1 MEIKNDKFSVWQF
14 EPFFAPFF
22 ARESIFVLIFFFILV
37 LVFSILSRAILVK
50 IYYVNGKS
58 LFGGSQF
65 SLTHT
70 RSGHAR
76 NKWFQCNDFF
86 LLLHL
91 GCDGVVGECER
102 IRTGIS
108 NGIEYKSRKLK
119 KKTFENVF
127 DYLWIF
133 GMLCVRHVCC
143 IVCVQLESGRDKLRF
158 MCDYAKTCTV
168 RFQLMRHQ
176 LRRCWRGQQYQRKWA
191 NEHSETKLIRHTV
204 QFR

>member
-119 KKTFENVF
+119 KKNIWKRFWLFMNFWHVMRTAC
-127 DYLWIF
+127 
-133 GMLCVRHVCC
+133 MLYSVRSAR
-143 IVCVQLESGRDKLRF
+143 ERTR
-158 MCDYAKTCTV
+158 
-168 RFQLMRHQ
+168 
-176 LRRCWRGQQYQRKWA
+176 
-191 NEHSETKLIRHTV
+191 
-204 QFR
+204 